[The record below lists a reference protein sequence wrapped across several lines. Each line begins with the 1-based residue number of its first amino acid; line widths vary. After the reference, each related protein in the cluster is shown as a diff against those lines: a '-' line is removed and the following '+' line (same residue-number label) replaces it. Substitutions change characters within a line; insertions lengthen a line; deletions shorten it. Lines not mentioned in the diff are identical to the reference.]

1 MNPYITTALIAIIIY
16 AIIGFILTPMIVM
29 GANAQQIAKGYATKS
44 RDEIR
49 LTIKFVRL
57 GIVLLILVCV
67 IPLAFIFL

>member
-16 AIIGFILTPMIVM
+16 GIIGIILTPMIVM
-29 GANAQQIAKGYATKS
+29 GANAQQIAKGHATRS

-57 GIVLLILVCV
+57 GIALLILACV
-67 IPLAFIFL
+67 IPLAFMIL